1 MSQKEE
7 LPPHGAGRWMRLDLH
22 LHTPASEDYAEAN
35 VSYLDIL
42 REAERRQLDII
53 AFTDHNTVH
62 GYELFRNEV
71 EFLGRMVQANR
82 CTDEEREHYAEFQR
96 ILNKITVLPGFEFT
110 SHYGAHILGVFA
122 PSTPLSVLEAVL
134 LQLGVPTQEIK
145 SGSCSIPNTK
155 YVTEAYEIIARNGGI
170 VIAPHV
176 NAPSGVVTETLRMGS
191 SGQSR
196 VAATQSPHLHALEF
210 VNFYTTHDTF
220 LTPFFYN
227 GQHEHYERAMFCIQG
242 SDAHRVRRVGND
254 ASDPRRAHG
263 IGDRYFEAFL
273 PEPSF
278 EALKALLATTAFERV
293 RVPKRD
299 QKQWEIDNLRFN
311 GESRHFILRPAT
323 SAYLDH
329 AWQDLAALANTDG
342 GVLIIGAID
351 DDQVRLA
358 PPEISERLRTQIATM
373 IEPKPALSMELMS
386 YEGREL
392 VRIEVKPTELPPY
405 ITSDGAMYVRRDD
418 ATVPATRDE
427 ILQIARHALASGA
440 TTPLDNGEELDLP
453 RSGVEIVGEQKRV
466 GVWSYEVR
474 DLRTTTGVERDRA
487 QGLWAYAIARHEEL
501 RDHKIDFSNQVR
513 WNGRLGVWRTFQQGN
528 RNKYDLLHRDAN
540 GVIDHIFYGVSEW
553 GLGEGWRTLLGLSD
567 HGEESHDEFP
577 NVSNDTAPALPLA
590 APTEKP
596 TLTEET
602 WRPWGDRKYRWK
614 GRGGLWRIYGADDKL
629 RFDLSMRNKDDEEF
643 QEFRDVT
650 RAKLSEAWIN
660 LIRVQPPTTGI
671 EVVSV
676 EENEWGRA
684 FRFRNLRTNEIS
696 DPWRDVDLEPGTVR
710 EYAARMYLEDMPI
723 DEATVR
729 WWGNIGYMRPMRS
742 QVDLVYR
749 DQEGEDH
756 IYYAARREELENEWR
771 ELLEMWPDE

>member
-1 MSQKEE
+1 MSQLEE
-7 LPPHGAGRWMRLDLH
+7 LPPNGAGRWMRLDLH
-22 LHTPASEDYAEAN
+22 LHTPASEDYAETN
-35 VSYLDIL
+35 VNYLEIL
-42 REAERRQLDII
+42 REAERRHLDII

-96 ILNKITVLPGFEFT
+96 ILDKITILPGFEFT

-122 PSTPLSVLEAVL
+122 PTTPLSVLEAVL
-134 LQLGVPTQEIK
+134 LQLGVPTQDIK
-145 SGSCSIPNTK
+145 SGSCSIANTK

-220 LTPFFYN
+220 LTPHFYN

-242 SDAHRVRRVGND
+242 SDAHRVRRIGNG

-273 PEPSF
+273 AEPSF

-323 SAYLDH
+323 GEYLDQ
-329 AWQDLAALANTDG
+329 AWQDMAALANADG
-342 GVLIIGAID
+342 GVLIIGAVD
-351 DDQVRLA
+351 DDQERLA
-358 PPEISERLRTQIATM
+358 PAEISERLRTQIATM
-373 IEPKPALSMELMS
+373 IDPKPALSMELMN

-405 ITSDGAMYVRRDD
+405 ITSNGAMYVRRDD

-501 RDHKIDFSNQVR
+501 RDHKIDFASQVR
-513 WNGRLGVWRTFQQGN
+513 WHGRLGVWRTFQQGN

-553 GLGEGWRTLLGLSD
+553 GLGEGWRTLLGLAEQ
-567 HGEESHDEFP
+567 GEESHDEFP
-577 NVSNDTAPALPLA
+577 SISNDTAPLLIA
-590 APTEKP
+590 APPTEKP
-596 TLTEET
+596 PLAEEA

-650 RAKLSEAWIN
+650 RTKLSEAWIN

-676 EENEWGRA
+676 DESEWGRS
-684 FRFRNLRTNEIS
+684 FRFRNLRTGEIS

-749 DQEGEDH
+749 DQDGADH

-771 ELLEMWPDE
+771 ELLETWPDE